1 VSANDVLSLK
11 GPLFKKSVHFNI

>member
-11 GPLFKKSVHFNI
+11 RPLFKKSVHFNI